1 LPHARKEEQKAAS
14 IFVLFTDPLGVTD
27 IGGTLAKHAKAGGK
41 VLAVILWEYDSTVM
55 KQIAN
60 MSSILGIESKVLGFK
75 RGEVQAD
82 LSTKKRIVKML
93 REFKP
98 DIAVTF
104 DPDFAANT
112 TYGDHVFTH
121 QLMME
126 ALGLC
131 YRQNFA
137 PEQLK
142 EGLETHFVRNVYYPF
157 WGLRGRPDVVVDI
170 TETFELKLK
179 ATLALTSQSEFGG
192 KFLKRL
198 YPENVLKAML
208 PIYDEVK
215 TNDTKLGETWQ
226 KERRKTTARFMGE
239 QVDVP
244 FGEPFRCVSPIKL
257 NYLTK

>member
-1 LPHARKEEQKAAS
+1 VQARKEKNPAS
-14 IFVLFTDPLGVTD
+14 IFVIFTDPLGVTD

-41 VLAVILWEYDSTVM
+41 VLAVILWEYDGEVM

-60 MSSILGIESKVLGFK
+60 MSSILGIESQVLGYK

-82 LSTKKRIVKML
+82 LPTKKRIVKMI
-93 REFKP
+93 REFRP

-112 TYGDHVFTH
+112 TYGDHVATH

-142 EGLETHFVRNVYYPF
+142 DGLETHFVRNVYYPF
-157 WGLRGRPDVVVDI
+157 WGLRGQPDVVVDI

-192 KFLKRL
+192 KFLRRL
-198 YPENVLKAML
+198 YPENVLKTML
-208 PIYDEVK
+208 PAYDEVK
-215 TNDTKLGETWQ
+215 TNDTKLGEAWQ
-226 KERRKTTARFMGE
+226 KDRRKVTVRFMGE

-244 FGEPFRCVSPIKL
+244 FGEPFKCVSPIRL
-257 NYLTK
+257 DYLTI

>member
-1 LPHARKEEQKAAS
+1 LSHTRKEQDAAS
-14 IFVLFTDPLGVTD
+14 VFVLFTDPLGVTD
-27 IGGTLAKHAKAGGK
+27 IGGTLAKHAKAGAK
-41 VLAVILWEYDSTVM
+41 VLAVILWEYDSAVM

-60 MSSILGIESKVLGFK
+60 MSSILGIKSKVLGIK

-82 LSTKKRIVKML
+82 LRTKKRIVKMI

-112 TYGDHVFTH
+112 TYGDHITTH
-121 QLMME
+121 KLMME

-131 YRQNFA
+131 YRGNFA

-142 EGLETHFVRNVYYPF
+142 GGLETHIVRNVYYPF

-179 ATLALTSQSEFGG
+179 ATLALTGQSESAGR
-192 KFLKRL
+192 FLKRV
-198 YPENVLKAML
+198 YPENLLKALL
-208 PIYDEVK
+208 PAYDKVK
-215 TNDTKLGETWQ
+215 LSDKKLGEAWQ
-226 KERRKTTARFMGE
+226 RDRRKVAAQFMGE

-244 FGEPFRCVSPIKL
+244 FGEPFKCISPIKL
-257 NYLTK
+257 DYLTT

>member
-1 LPHARKEEQKAAS
+1 MQARKEKNPAS

-41 VLAVILWEYDSTVM
+41 VLAVILWEYDGEVM

-60 MSSILGIESKVLGFK
+60 MSSILGIESQVLGYK

-82 LSTKKRIVKML
+82 LPTKKRIVKMI
-93 REFKP
+93 REFRP
-98 DIAVTF
+98 EIAVTF
-104 DPDFAANT
+104 DPDFATNT
-112 TYGDHVFTH
+112 TYGDHVATH

-126 ALGLC
+126 SLGLC

-142 EGLETHFVRNVYYPF
+142 DGLETHFVRNVYYPF
-157 WGLRGRPDVVVDI
+157 WGLRGQPDVVVDI

-179 ATLALTSQSEFGG
+179 ATLALTGQSEFGG
-192 KFLKRL
+192 KFLRRL

-208 PIYDEVK
+208 PAYDEVK
-215 TNDTKLGETWQ
+215 TNDTKLGEAWQ
-226 KERRKTTARFMGE
+226 KDRRKVTVRFMGE

-244 FGEPFRCVSPIKL
+244 FGEPFRCVSPIRL
-257 NYLTK
+257 DYLTI

>member
-1 LPHARKEEQKAAS
+1 LPHAREEQNAAS
-14 IFVLFTDPLGVTD
+14 VFVLFTDPLGVTD
-27 IGGTLAKHAKAGGK
+27 IGGTLAKHANAGGK
-41 VLAVILWEYDSTVM
+41 VLAVILWEYDSAVM
-55 KQIAN
+55 KQIDK
-60 MSSILGIESKVLGFK
+60 MSSILGIKSKVLGYK

-82 LSTKKRIVKML
+82 LPTKKRIVKMI

-112 TYGDHVFTH
+112 TYGDHITTH

-126 ALGLC
+126 SLGLC
-131 YRQNFA
+131 YRSNFA

-142 EGLETHFVRNVYYPF
+142 EGLETHLVRNVYYPF
-157 WGLRGRPDVVVDI
+157 WGLRGRPDVVIDI

-192 KFLKRL
+192 RFLKRL

-208 PIYDEVK
+208 PTYDK
-215 TNDTKLGETWQ
+215 LKRNDTKLGETWQ
-226 KERRKTTARFMGE
+226 KDRRKTTARFMGD
-239 QVDVP
+239 QIDVP

-257 NYLTK
+257 DYLT